1 MEKVAFY
8 GPEQR
13 SMLALLS
20 ASAPGGARSIKV
32 GGGGGRRES
41 RRRPTSTVGGWE
53 GGVKVDKGGLV
64 REGRAGISMTVW
76 GRPVS
81 WTSWTCAF
89 PPFPHTLL
97 PRTIIIATGSA
108 PGM

>member
-32 GGGGGRRES
+32 G
-41 RRRPTSTVGGWE
+41 E
-53 GGVKVDKGGLV
+53 GG
-64 REGRAGISMTVW
+64 A
-76 GRPVS
+76 
-81 WTSWTCAF
+81 A
-89 PPFPHTLL
+89 
-97 PRTIIIATGSA
+97 
-108 PGM
+108 